1 MEIRKMKF
9 NTKIDALD
17 YKEFFEDDIA
27 QLDSAI
33 RMLTKIKK
41 EFEAAVNSGSKD
53 KLKSVAISLNLRG
66 EKLSGIATSIKKE
79 MAKN

>member
-1 MEIRKMKF
+1 MRF
-9 NTKIDALD
+9 NSKLDALD

-27 QLDSAI
+27 QLDSVI

-66 EKLSGIATSIKKE
+66 EKLSGIATAIKKE
-79 MAKN
+79 IAKA